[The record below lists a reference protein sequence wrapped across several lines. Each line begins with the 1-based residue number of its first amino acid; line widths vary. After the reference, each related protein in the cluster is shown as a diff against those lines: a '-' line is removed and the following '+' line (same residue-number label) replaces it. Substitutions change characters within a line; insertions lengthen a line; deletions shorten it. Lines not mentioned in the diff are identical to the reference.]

1 MKHVFI
7 FVANYRKNLHQYD
20 ECRAFC
26 SSTTSFGLYCEQ
38 CGKVQ
43 KSFES
48 CVEVEVD
55 CPDYFLFAFFLLPF
69 CGILFLGLLFI
80 RELFVSNSLSSS
92 TWFNDGVN
100 TRGSSTLNALRMF
113 STWQLYSKQ
122 ATDQSANDPLSE
134 FICSLTHLANVEF
147 NRLINKSGFSL
158 VSGVGVADFDDM
170 KKITG
175 ALISVT
181 VD

>member
-7 FVANYRKNLHQYD
+7 FVANYRKNVHQYD

-26 SSTTSFGLYCEQ
+26 SSTTYFGLYCEQ

-48 CVEVEVD
+48 CVEVD

-175 ALISVT
+175 ALNQCNGR
-181 VD
+181 